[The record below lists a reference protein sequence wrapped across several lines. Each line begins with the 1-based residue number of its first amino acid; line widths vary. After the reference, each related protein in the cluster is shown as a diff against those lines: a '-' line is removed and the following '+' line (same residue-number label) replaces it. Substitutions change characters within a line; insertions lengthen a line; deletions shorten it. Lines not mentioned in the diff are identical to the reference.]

1 MKINNSQLMC
11 LFSFL
16 LCILLIFVEFP
27 AVILADHLLSLELS
41 LENSSNL
48 VGLPENERN
57 SLITQVQNKILEMAR
72 NDKIVKQTKRI
83 TDKIPAIDKY
93 TNEIQHIGTDRNILK
108 TIINNL
114 DVLHKIKNENDKLKI
129 KKVVI
134 YKQDNGNITDIWN
147 KLIFKKINNKYVD
160 STGFIEGII
169 KANRNEAINEAKLSK
184 TGLFIDKK
192 VSDKEEEW
200 NILNIKKMIVKIA
213 KHRNISVGKLMAKN
227 KPLDIID
234 EIIFLKDYPL
244 KGDDIVEVCLCGK
257 DHCQNGC
264 RELKLM
270 KRNNF
275 L

>member
-1 MKINNSQLMC
+1 MC

-114 DVLHKIKNENDKLKI
+114 DVLHKIKNKNDKLKI

-169 KANRNEAINEAKLSK
+169 KANRNEAINESKLSK

-213 KHRNISVGKLMAKN
+213 KYRNISVGKLMAKN

-244 KGDDIVEVCLCGK
+244 KSDDIVEVCLCGK